1 MSIAAPAS
9 RCVPPVFTVCQPTA
23 GISSSS
29 MTPAASSAMPASG
42 SVPGWRYIS
51 AEKYSLY
58 DKVRPIVGFFGS
70 FVRGDQPP
78 LSDIDILVEFT
89 PEKHTF
95 DNFMEV
101 AYLLEEIL
109 GRKVELI
116 TPEALSP
123 HIGPHILREV
133 ERVPIAA

>member
-1 MSIAAPAS
+1 MNEEINAKELIFE
-9 RCVPPVFTVCQPTA
+9 R
-23 GISSSS
+23 ILD
-29 MTPAASSAMPASG
+29 
-42 SVPGWRYIS
+42 
-51 AEKYSLY
+51 EKKQLAFYGVKNIGL
-58 DKVRPIVGFFGS
+58 FGS
-70 FVRGDQPP
+70 FVRGDQTP

-89 PEKHTF
+89 PEKHAF

-101 AYLLEEIL
+101 AFLLEEIL

>member
-1 MSIAAPAS
+1 MN
-9 RCVPPVFTVCQPTA
+9 
-23 GISSSS
+23 
-29 MTPAASSAMPASG
+29 
-42 SVPGWRYIS
+42 
-51 AEKYSLY
+51 EKTS
-58 DKVRPIVGFFGS
+58 DKDLIFKRILDEKKQLAIYGVKNIGLFGS
-70 FVRGDQPP
+70 FVRGEQTP

-101 AYLLEEIL
+101 AFLLEEIL

-123 HIGPHILREV
+123 HIGPYILREV
-133 ERVPIAA
+133 ERVSIAA